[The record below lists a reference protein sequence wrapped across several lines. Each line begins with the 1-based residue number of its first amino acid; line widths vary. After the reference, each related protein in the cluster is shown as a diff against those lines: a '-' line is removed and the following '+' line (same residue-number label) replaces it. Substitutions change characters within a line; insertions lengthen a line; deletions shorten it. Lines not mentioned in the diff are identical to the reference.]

1 VVWKIGI
8 SGNPGGRG
16 KEKPFRDALRIQIA
30 AAGADSKALRAVAQA
45 LLDKAAAGDVS
56 AINLLADRLDGRVA
70 QPVGG
75 SEELGPTRLL
85 ISWRREPHSDNMPL
99 AVEAT
104 SSVVEAIAGPVAE
117 DDA

>member
-1 VVWKIGI
+1 MVWKTGV

-16 KEKPFRDALRIQIA
+16 KVKPFRDALRMQIA
-30 AAGADSKALRAVAQA
+30 AAGEDHRALRAVAQA

-75 SEELGPTRLL
+75 SEELGPQRLL
-85 ISWRREPHSDNMPL
+85 ISWKGEQDNYT
-99 AVEAT
+99 AVVEAT
-104 SSVVEAIAGPVAE
+104 SDVPAISAPVAQGE
-117 DDA
+117 DS